1 MSDAKTPVARI
12 LSPLREGRIEA
23 GSDKGRKLIQEALER
38 DPDETVRIVKP
49 IDPAALREGMRSAA
63 FSEARIAE
71 LVRVPVLD
79 GIALQDPFVANLTPP
94 DPTPFPDP
102 GEELRR
108 GPRPR

>member
-1 MSDAKTPVARI
+1 MSDTQTPVARI
-12 LSPLREGRIEA
+12 LSPLRQGRVEA
-23 GSDKGRKLIQEALER
+23 GSDKGRKLIQEALKQ

-49 IDPAALREGMRSAA
+49 IDAAALREGMRSAA
-63 FSEARIAE
+63 FSEDRILE
-71 LVRVPVLD
+71 LVRSPGLD
-79 GIALQDPFVANLTPP
+79 VRAVTNPFADKPTPQ

>member
-12 LSPLREGRIEA
+12 LSPLREGRVEA

-49 IDPAALREGMRSAA
+49 LDPAALREGMRSAA
-63 FSEARIAE
+63 FSEARILE
-71 LVRVPVLD
+71 LVRSPGLD
-79 GIALQDPFVANLTPP
+79 GGAVKDPFAKNPAP
-94 DPTPFPDP
+94 QDPTPFPDP
-102 GEELRR
+102 GEEMRR